1 MEGNFLSRYNNKLDN
16 WRKSIES
23 DPSNKSMYEYE
34 MSNYIIQCMPYMKQ
48 HTDES
53 NREVTTDNVF
63 NCKETTGLQRK
74 DIFNEYLAIVEKVNA
89 S

>member
-1 MEGNFLSRYNNKLDN
+1 
-16 WRKSIES
+16 
-23 DPSNKSMYEYE
+23 

-63 NCKETTGLQRK
+63 NCKETTWITKKRYIQ
-74 DIFNEYLAIVEKVNA
+74 
-89 S
+89 